1 MIENKNEKPRAAT
14 LGTKPSHFI
23 DIKKQ
28 FSLSDCK
35 AIGETN
41 QSENWSGQDS
51 SDPPCEYDASTIESA
66 QHSGVCLETDG
77 SNAFSKVSQAIQSDA
92 IAILGSNPKRQH
104 SQVFQD
110 ILNNLSEVDFRAF
123 ADIPSDRPVPQKVQI
138 VVVIQE
144 VLNTAR
150 NLNCRLCRKGDFI
163 YVYNGEFWQTVEES
177 ELESF
182 LGEAAERLGVGWTD
196 AKYHRMRGELVKQ
209 FFVDANLPT
218 APKRDE
224 EVLINLKSGTFVF
237 SETDPKQRDFRAED
251 FLTYQLP
258 FEYDPNAEFPR
269 WQAFLDE
276 VIPDKLRQV
285 ILAQYV
291 GYVFARH
298 LKLEKTLIL
307 YGSGANGKSVVFD
320 VIRALLG
327 EENVSEVSLEAITTS
342 EYFRSMLAD
351 KLLNYSSEISNR
363 IQTDSFKKLTSGE
376 PIHARLPYGQPML
389 LRDYA
394 RLAFNANDLPV
405 DVEHSEAFFR
415 RFLIIPFDITIP
427 AHKRDPLLA
436 KKIIENELSGVFNW
450 VLTGLRSLLEN
461 NSFSSC
467 EASDRLLDSFRLESD
482 SVAIFLEEEG
492 YRKSLENQIRLKDL
506 YRGYREYCIENGYR
520 PLSQKK
526 MSKRLSYLDYVTEKH
541 SVGKVVYLKR

>member
-1 MIENKNEKPRAAT
+1 MNDNKNKELRVAALSSNLSKDNDQKT
-14 LGTKPSHFI
+14 
-23 DIKKQ
+23 Q
-28 FSLSDCK
+28 FSIADSK
-35 AIGETN
+35 STFETN
-41 QSENWSGQDS
+41 QSENWSDQDFS
-51 SDPPCEYDASTIESA
+51 EAQREYEASTIDSTENKE
-66 QHSGVCLETDG
+66 VCLEAGG
-77 SNAFSKVSQAIQSDA
+77 SNYFSDVAQAIQSDA

-104 SQVFQD
+104 SQVFED

-144 VLNTAR
+144 VLKTAR
-150 NLNCRLCRKGDFI
+150 SLNCRLCRKGDFI

-182 LGEAAERLGVGWTD
+182 LGEAAQRLGVGWTD
-196 AKYHRMRGELVKQ
+196 AKYHRTRGELVKQ
-209 FFVDANLPT
+209 FFVDAHLPT
-218 APKRDE
+218 PPKRDE
-224 EVLINLKSGTFVF
+224 EILINLKSGTFVF
-237 SETDPKQRDFRAED
+237 SETDPKQRDFRSED

-258 FEYDPNAEFPR
+258 FEYDPDAEFPR
-269 WQAFLDE
+269 WQAFLNE

-285 ILAQYV
+285 VLAQYL

-320 VIRALLG
+320 VVRALLG
-327 EENVSEVSLEAITTS
+327 EENVSEVSLEAISTS
-342 EYFRSMLAD
+342 EYFRSMLAN

-450 VLTGLRSLLEN
+450 VLTGLKSLLES
-461 NSFSSC
+461 NSFASC
-467 EASDRLLDSFRLESD
+467 EASDRLLESFRLESD

-492 YRKSLENQIRLKDL
+492 YRKSLDNQIRLKNL
-506 YRGYREYCIENGYR
+506 YRDYREYCLENGYR

-526 MSKRLSYLDYVTEKH
+526 MTKRLSYLDYVTEKH
-541 SVGKVVYLKR
+541 SIGKVVYLER